1 MINKRAVTIF
11 SLSIIMLMMIK
22 DCDGWM
28 APRNSSCGAAE
39 CRVFEDD
46 DLEFMMD
53 VEVYR
58 RILSPT
64 GGSQHPTTQ
73 SQNGGSAACGQN
85 DCSGGQYDVGGRHCT
100 NSNYGC

>member
-11 SLSIIMLMMIK
+11 SLSIIMFMMIK

-53 VEVYR
+53 IEVYR
-58 RILSPT
+58 RILPGGDPTHKTSESGNQNSPACSPNCA
-64 GGSQHPTTQ
+64 GGNS
-73 SQNGGSAACGQN
+73 
-85 DCSGGQYDVGGRHCT
+85 YDPGRHCKT
-100 NSNYGC
+100 GDYGC

>member
-11 SLSIIMLMMIK
+11 SLSIIMFMMIK

-53 VEVYR
+53 IEVY
-58 RILSPT
+58 
-64 GGSQHPTTQ
+64 SQTYVAYLA
-73 SQNGGSAACGQN
+73 S
-85 DCSGGQYDVGGRHCT
+85 
-100 NSNYGC
+100 

>member
-28 APRNSSCGAAE
+28 APRNSSCGPSE

-53 VEVYR
+53 IEVYR
-58 RILSPT
+58 RILSPG
-64 GGSQHPTTQ
+64 GGSKPDIHISLKKNTP
-73 SQNGGSAACGQN
+73 ACFN
-85 DCSGGQYDVGGRHCT
+85 KDCSGAYNPGGRKCKD
-100 NSNYGC
+100 SNYSCG